1 MIDNRH
7 YTFSLFVPVEQISC
21 ISECSVE
28 ESLVY
33 LLVIEMREHTLKV
46 LLRLWDNALFEG
58 EQKLEIRYQCS

>member
-33 LLVIEMREHTLKV
+33 LVVIEMREHTLKV
-46 LLRLWDNALFEG
+46 LLRLWDNA
-58 EQKLEIRYQCS
+58 